1 MECCPHVSVRVG
13 SAGYSPAHGSIHIST
28 AVIAMEMAHESN
40 YGPWIRLSEKTG
52 APLKVWKADPAKVC
66 GNVVAELFVVR
77 GQL

>member
-1 MECCPHVSVRVG
+1 
-13 SAGYSPAHGSIHIST
+13 
-28 AVIAMEMAHESN
+28 MEMAHESN